1 MFVVDQDPKFE
12 ALVPV
17 VSAGGKVQV
26 IKAEYHYL
34 DQEGYAALTKE
45 MVNQPLAKLV
55 GRLLVSWKEADGEGY
70 VGMPM
75 PCSQPALDELAKKQP
90 RFCRCV
96 LDTYLREVVGVGL
109 GN

>member
-1 MFVVDQDPKFE
+1 MFVVEQDATFE

-17 VSAGGKVQV
+17 VAAGGKVQV
-26 IKAEYHYL
+26 IKAEFNYF
-34 DQEGYAALTKE
+34 DQEAYGE
-45 MVNQPLAKLV
+45 LAKELV
-55 GRLLVSWKEADGEGY
+55 SRPLPELASRLLRGWKETDGEGY

-75 PCSQPALDELAKKQP
+75 PFSKSALEAVAKKQP

>member
-1 MFVVDQDPKFE
+1 MFVVEQDATFE
-12 ALVPV
+12 ARVPV
-17 VSAGGKVQV
+17 VRAGGKVQV
-26 IKAEYHYL
+26 ICLEFNYF
-34 DQEGYAALTKE
+34 DQDGYGALTKE
-45 MVNQPLAKLV
+45 VASQPLPVLV
-55 GRLLVSWKEADGEGY
+55 GRLVRAWKEKDGDGY

-75 PCSQPALDELAKKQP
+75 PFSQEALEKVQKAQP